1 MELDVRH
8 LRALCAI
15 ADAGSVRKAALQ
27 LGMTQPSLTTQLR
40 RIEKAIGGLLFTR
53 EQSGSQPTPL
63 GRSILARARPIVADM
78 SALVSAA
85 KDAAANISEAHLRIG
100 STGNRAVAG
109 WLRRLHTRLPDTDTT
124 IHVDVSATMLLQMV
138 ATQQLDVAFVH
149 EFTGFPLPVPSG
161 VERRVLVARE
171 PQFIALSASHPA
183 AERPVVRL
191 ADLADDRWVVDL
203 TVEDECAALRRVF
216 ADAGLNPRL
225 VHVRDNTTAAE
236 LVASGEAVTP
246 CQPTTSAREGIV
258 IRPLRDDPL
267 TVRLFMVSRPHTTC
281 APDADALYADLK
293 ASYLELAWANAAYR
307 LWLLR
312 HNSPLLRSDE
322 ATPGARP
329 PSAAASC
336 LAPIPV
342 TLPVPGPAPT
352 SARAAAAPSGWRSP
366 SAAG

>member
-1 MELDVRH
+1 MRH

-53 EQSGSQPTPL
+53 EQSDSHPTPL

-78 SALVSAA
+78 SALVT
-85 KDAAANISEAHLRIG
+85 AANISEAHLRIG
-100 STGNRAVAG
+100 STGNRAVAD
-109 WLRRLHTRLPDTDTT
+109 WLRRLHARLPDTDTT

-149 EFTGFPLPVPSG
+149 EFSGFPLPVPSG

-191 ADLADDRWVVDL
+191 ADDRWVVDL

-216 ADAGLNPRL
+216 AEAGLNPRL

-246 CQPTTSAREGIV
+246 CQPTTSAREGTV

-267 TVRLFMVSRPHTTC
+267 TVQLFMVSRPHTTC
-281 APDADALYADLK
+281 SPDADALYADLR

-312 HNSPLLRSDE
+312 HNNPLLRSDE
-322 ATPGARP
+322 AAPGARP
-329 PSAAASC
+329 SSAAASC

-342 TLPVPGPAPT
+342 TLPAPGPAPA
-352 SARAAAAPSGWRSP
+352 SARAAADPSGWRSP